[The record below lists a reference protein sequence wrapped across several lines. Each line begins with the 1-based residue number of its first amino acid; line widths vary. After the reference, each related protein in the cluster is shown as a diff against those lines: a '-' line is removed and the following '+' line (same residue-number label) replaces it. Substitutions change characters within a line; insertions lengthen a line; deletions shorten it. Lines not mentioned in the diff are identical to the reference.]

1 MLVCHFSTVSV
12 AIHRDSVSTKVEEH
26 MMSLCRPAVTSIK
39 REPSCTNWCIAS
51 GSITSTLDP
60 IVTNTSRFF
69 GIILMQV
76 GPINWIFFHCERDGG
91 IIGWHQFC
99 FVSFKYQDGR
109 RSTPLRKDPASS
121 SLTTMVNLKLRFLFF
136 FVNFCLIWC
145 FWSRRFRDALWA
157 GFCHEG

>member
-1 MLVCHFSTVSV
+1 LLLTKFYMLVWHFSTVSV

-76 GPINWIFFHCERDGG
+76 SSIHWLSFHCERDGG
-91 IIGWHQFC
+91 
-99 FVSFKYQDGR
+99 
-109 RSTPLRKDPASS
+109 
-121 SLTTMVNLKLRFLFF
+121 
-136 FVNFCLIWC
+136 
-145 FWSRRFRDALWA
+145 
-157 GFCHEG
+157 